1 MKNARSLQKET
12 RCLKKNQLQDM
23 NIEFEKEINDNK
35 KRRKQV
41 VEENDNKF

>member
-1 MKNARSLQKET
+1 MRNARSLQKET
-12 RCLKKNQLQDM
+12 QCLKKNQLQDM

>member
-1 MKNARSLQKET
+1 MRNARSLQKET
-12 RCLKKNQLQDM
+12 QCLKKNQLQDM
-23 NIEFEKEINDNK
+23 SIEFEKEINDNK